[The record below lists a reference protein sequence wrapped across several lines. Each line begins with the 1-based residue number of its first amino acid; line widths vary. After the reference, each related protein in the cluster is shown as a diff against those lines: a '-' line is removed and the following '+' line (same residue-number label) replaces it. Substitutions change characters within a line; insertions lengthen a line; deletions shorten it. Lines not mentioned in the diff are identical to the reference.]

1 MREVSDLLEIASVQD
16 EILERIKGET
26 RIAPERK
33 PSLIADLN
41 GPILSVGTLFSSYAD
56 AAGYHDFCIIL
67 YQVADHRN
75 PADIQAS
82 WRSFIDQT
90 DSNAPEQVQPWEAV
104 GDEVRRMGR
113 RLHTANASFPIQ
125 FLLPLL
131 ERYAIDSKRQS
142 TPPESWAVDLF
153 LDLEIPHETLL
164 PVLEQ
169 MYYSN
174 EQPFVGNKRKVIAG
188 KMVHLIQKW
197 FEVSERSGER
207 VLFGGE
213 ENFSTVQ
220 DCLQTLLRQGQLTD
234 AWKRTAEGLEARVLR
249 AIR

>member
-1 MREVSDLLEIASVQD
+1 
-16 EILERIKGET
+16 
-26 RIAPERK
+26 
-33 PSLIADLN
+33 
-41 GPILSVGTLFSSYAD
+41 
-56 AAGYHDFCIIL
+56 
-67 YQVADHRN
+67 
-75 PADIQAS
+75 
-82 WRSFIDQT
+82 
-90 DSNAPEQVQPWEAV
+90 
-104 GDEVRRMGR
+104 
-113 RLHTANASFPIQ
+113 
-125 FLLPLL
+125 
-131 ERYAIDSKRQS
+131 
-142 TPPESWAVDLF
+142 VDLF

-174 EQPFVGNKRKVIAG
+174 EQPFVGNKRKMIAA
-188 KMVHLIQKW
+188 KTVHLIQKW

-249 AIR
+249 AVR